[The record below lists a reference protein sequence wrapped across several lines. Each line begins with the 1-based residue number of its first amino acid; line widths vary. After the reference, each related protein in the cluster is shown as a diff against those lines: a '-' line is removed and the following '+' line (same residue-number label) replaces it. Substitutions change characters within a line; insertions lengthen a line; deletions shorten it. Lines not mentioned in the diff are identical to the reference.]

1 MYAVKDIFIVDIAP
15 FDVTLLV
22 YKKVN
27 FDVIVGKIVN
37 LDTVKDIF
45 VVDISPFDVTLFVF
59 IKVMFDAIVARTA
72 DLVILGV
79 VNDIF
84 NALNVTKG
92 K

>member
-1 MYAVKDIFIVDIAP
+1 MADIAPVGVTLLVYMKEVFDVIIGGIVNLDAVKDIFVVDIAP
-15 FDVTLLV
+15 FDVTLL
-22 YKKVN
+22 
-27 FDVIVGKIVN
+27 
-37 LDTVKDIF
+37 
-45 VVDISPFDVTLFVF
+45 VF

-84 NALNVTKG
+84 NAFNVTKG